1 MDIRIDIDLRSTEAT
16 AARRQMLSLISA
28 YTGGESTYLPMLA
41 ELANALVTTSDPVV
55 LALRIANFM
64 DSAALISFALAN
76 SLAQLEQRDVGHVLK
91 VVEDAV
97 EKRLSKAG
105 FTQ

>member
-1 MDIRIDIDLRSTEAT
+1 
-16 AARRQMLSLISA
+16 MLSLISA
-28 YTGGESTYLPMLA
+28 YTGGESAYLPMLA